1 MQKVIRINNKVIV
14 ILNNGCKFEKED
26 ITDEEFEII
35 CNSSDE
41 ELIKMFNPQ
50 YKKDLEEAESVKKV
64 INSVET
70 SNLLIKKGDS
80 IYFKEVSELS
90 LPKEL
95 VEAIITAENNNDE
108 LKLEAYK
115 NFWTL
120 MSLNPNEEC
129 RKNLFWFLN
138 LHGMTIAKCGFFVG
152 YRNVDTTYEEGVYT
166 DHHSHTFKIKIGEMV
181 TMNEKDIDC
190 DSSVECSRG
199 LHLASKV
206 WLKKNYYGS
215 VGLACLCNPA
225 DVRAVP
231 HRSEYGKLRCR
242 AYLPIE
248 KINYDENEDVIPLDV
263 EDGFDCSYVTKV
275 IYEGI
280 TGTEK
285 SPYTYKIN
293 IPNITGINRESIQDS
308 LLDIA
313 MKCVVDKVIKEE
325 AKENSK

>member
-14 ILNNGCKFEKED
+14 ILNNGCKYEKED
-26 ITDEEFEII
+26 ITDEEFDII

-41 ELIKMFNPQ
+41 ELITMFNPQ
-50 YKKDLEEAESVKKV
+50 YEKELEEAESVKKV
-64 INSVET
+64 INSVED
-70 SNLLIKKGDS
+70 SNLLVKKGDS
-80 IYFKEVSELS
+80 IYFKDVSELS

-95 VEAIITAENNNDE
+95 VEAIITAENNNEE

-129 RKNLFWFLN
+129 RKNLFWFLTKYD
-138 LHGMTIAKCGFFVG
+138 MTIAKCGFFVG
-152 YRNVDTTYEEGVYT
+152 YRNVDTTSEEGVYT

-181 TMNEKDIDC
+181 TMPREQCDC
-190 DSSVECSRG
+190 DSSISCSRG
-199 LHLASKV
+199 LHIGGKG
-206 WLKKNYYGS
+206 WLKRNYYGNT
-215 VGLACLCNPA
+215 GLACLINPA
-225 DVRAVP
+225 DTIAVP
-231 HRSEYGKLRCR
+231 KIDNYGKLRTC

-248 KINYDENEDVIPLDV
+248 VIKYNEHDDVIPLDV

-280 TGTEK
+280 TGTEN
-285 SPYTYKIN
+285 SPYEIKI
-293 IPNITGINRESIQDS
+293 PEVKGIDKESIQDK

-313 MKCVVDKVIKEE
+313 MKCVVDRVIEE
-325 AKENSK
+325 ENKSK

>member
-1 MQKVIRINNKVIV
+1 MQKLIRINNKVIV
-14 ILNNGCKFEKED
+14 ILNNGCKFEKENV
-26 ITDEEFEII
+26 TDEVFDTI

-41 ELIKMFNPQ
+41 ELMTMFNP
-50 YKKDLEEAESVKKV
+50 KSAEELKEAESIKKV

-70 SNLLIKKGDS
+70 SNLLVKKEDS
-80 IYFKEVSELS
+80 IYFKGVSELS

-95 VEAIITAENNNDE
+95 VEAIITAESNNDE

-129 RKNLFWFLN
+129 RKNLFWFLTKYD
-138 LHGMTIAKCGFFVG
+138 MTIAKCGFFVG
-152 YRNVDTTYEEGVYT
+152 YRNVDTTDEEGVYT

-181 TMNEKDIDC
+181 TMPRERCDC
-190 DSSVECSRG
+190 DSSISCSKG
-199 LHLASKV
+199 LHIGGKG
-206 WLKKNYYGS
+206 WLKQNYFGNT
-215 VGLACLCNPA
+215 GLACLINPA
-225 DVRAVP
+225 DTVAVP
-231 HRSEYGKLRCR
+231 KIDNYGKLRTC

-248 KINYDENEDVIPLDV
+248 VIKYDENEDVIPLDV

-280 TGTEK
+280 TGTEN
-285 SPYTYKIN
+285 SPYEIKI
-293 IPNITGINRESIQDS
+293 PEVKGINKESIQDK

-313 MKCVVDKVIKEE
+313 MKCVVDRVIEE
-325 AKENSK
+325 EKKSN

>member
-41 ELIKMFNPQ
+41 ELMKMFNPQ
-50 YKKDLEEAESVKKV
+50 YEKDLEEAESVKKV
-64 INSVET
+64 INSVES
-70 SNLLIKKGDS
+70 SNLLVKKGDS
-80 IYFKEVSELS
+80 IYFKGVSELS

-129 RKNLFWFLN
+129 RKNLFWFLTKYD
-138 LHGMTIAKCGFFVG
+138 MTIAKCGFFVG
-152 YRNVDTTYEEGVYT
+152 YRNVDTTDEEGVYT
-166 DHHSHTFKIKIGEMV
+166 DHHSHTFRIRIGEMV
-181 TMNEKDIDC
+181 TMPREKCDC
-190 DSSVECSRG
+190 DSNVSCSKG
-199 LHLASKV
+199 LHIGGKG
-206 WLKKNYYGS
+206 WLKRNYYGNT
-215 VGLACLCNPA
+215 GMACLINPA
-225 DVRAVP
+225 DTVAVP
-231 HRSEYGKLRCR
+231 HIDDYGKLRTC

-248 KINYDENEDVIPLDV
+248 VIKYDENDDVIPLDV

-280 TGTEK
+280 TGTED
-285 SPYTYKIN
+285 SPYKII
-293 IPNITGINRESIQDS
+293 IPKVEGINKESIQDK

-313 MKCVVDKVIKEE
+313 MKCVVDRVIEE
-325 AKENSK
+325 ENKSK

>member
-14 ILNNGCKFEKED
+14 ILNNGCKFEKD
-26 ITDEEFEII
+26 NITDEVFEII
-35 CNSSDE
+35 CNSSDD
-41 ELIKMFNPQ
+41 ELMKMFNPQ
-50 YKKDLEEAESVKKV
+50 YEKELEEAENVKRV
-64 INSVET
+64 INSVED

-80 IYFKEVSELS
+80 IYFNGVSELS

-129 RKNLFWFLN
+129 RKNLFWFLTKYD
-138 LHGMTIAKCGFFVG
+138 MTIAKCGFFVG
-152 YRNVDTTYEEGVYT
+152 YRNVDTTEEEGIYT

-181 TMNEKDIDC
+181 TMSREKCDC
-190 DSSVECSRG
+190 DSSVSCSKG
-199 LHLASKV
+199 LHIGGKG
-206 WLKKNYYGS
+206 WLKQNYFGNT
-215 VGLACLCNPA
+215 GLACLINPA
-225 DVRAVP
+225 DVVAVP
-231 HRSEYGKLRCR
+231 KIDDYGKLRTC

-248 KINYDENEDVIPLDV
+248 VIKYDENEDVIPLDV

-280 TGTEK
+280 TSTEE
-285 SPYTYKIN
+285 SPYKIK
-293 IPNITGINRESIQDS
+293 IPEVNGINKESIQDR

-313 MKCVVDKVIKEE
+313 MKCVVDRVIEE
-325 AKENSK
+325 ENKSK

>member
-26 ITDEEFEII
+26 ITDEEFDTI

-41 ELIKMFNPQ
+41 ELMMMFNPQ
-50 YKKDLEEAESVKKV
+50 YEKDLEEAESVKKV

-70 SNLLIKKGDS
+70 SNLLVKKGDS
-80 IYFKEVSELS
+80 IYFKGVSELS

-108 LKLEAYK
+108 LKLEAYR

-152 YRNVDTTYEEGVYT
+152 YRNVDTTDEEGVYT

-181 TMNEKDIDC
+181 TIDEDKIDC
-190 DSSVECSRG
+190 DSSVECSSG

-248 KINYDENEDVIPLDV
+248 KINYKNGSVIPLDV

-280 TGTEK
+280 TGTED
-285 SPYTYKIN
+285 SPYKIT
-293 IPNITGINRESIQDS
+293 IPKVSGINKESIQDK

-313 MKCVVDKVIKEE
+313 MKCVVDRVIEE
-325 AKENSK
+325 ENKSK

>member
-14 ILNNGCKFEKED
+14 ILNNGCKFEKD
-26 ITDEEFEII
+26 NITDEVFEII
-35 CNSSDE
+35 CNSSDD
-41 ELIKMFNPQ
+41 ELMKMFNPQ
-50 YKKDLEEAESVKKV
+50 YEKELEEAENVKRV
-64 INSVET
+64 INSVED

-80 IYFKEVSELS
+80 IYFNGVSELS

-129 RKNLFWFLN
+129 RKNLFWFLTKYD
-138 LHGMTIAKCGFFVG
+138 MTIAKCGFFVG
-152 YRNVDTTYEEGVYT
+152 YRNVDTTEEEGIYT

-181 TMNEKDIDC
+181 TMSREKCDC
-190 DSSVECSRG
+190 DSSVSCSKG
-199 LHLASKV
+199 LHIGGKG
-206 WLKKNYYGS
+206 WLKQNYFGNT
-215 VGLACLCNPA
+215 GLACLINPA
-225 DVRAVP
+225 DVVAVP
-231 HRSEYGKLRCR
+231 KIDDYGKLRTC

-248 KINYDENEDVIPLDV
+248 VIKYDENEDVIPLDV

-280 TGTEK
+280 TGTEN
-285 SPYTYKIN
+285 SPYEIKIPEIN
-293 IPNITGINRESIQDS
+293 GINKESIQDR

-313 MKCVVDKVIKEE
+313 MKCVVDRVIEE
-325 AKENSK
+325 ENKSK

>member
-41 ELIKMFNPQ
+41 ELMKMFNPQ
-50 YKKDLEEAESVKKV
+50 YEKDLEEAESVKKV

-80 IYFKEVSELS
+80 IYFKGVSELS

-129 RKNLFWFLN
+129 RKNLFWFLTKYD
-138 LHGMTIAKCGFFVG
+138 MTIAKCGFFVG
-152 YRNVDTTYEEGVYT
+152 YRNVDTTSEEGIYT

-181 TMNEKDIDC
+181 TMPREKCDC
-190 DSSVECSRG
+190 DSSISCSRG
-199 LHLASKV
+199 LHCSSV
-206 WLKKNYYGS
+206 GWLKRNYFGNI
-215 VGLACLCNPA
+215 GLACLVDPSQ
-225 DVRAVP
+225 VVAVP
-231 HRSEYGKLRCR
+231 KVDDYGKLRTC
-242 AYLPIE
+242 AYLPI
-248 KINYDENEDVIPLDV
+248 KVIKYNENDDVIPLDV

-275 IYEGI
+275 IYEGLM
-280 TGTEK
+280 GTEE
-285 SPYTYKIN
+285 SPYKIT
-293 IPNITGINRESIQDS
+293 IPDIKGINKESIQDK

-313 MKCVVDKVIKEE
+313 MKCVVDRVIEE
-325 AKENSK
+325 ENKSK

>member
-41 ELIKMFNPQ
+41 ELMKMFNPQ
-50 YKKDLEEAESVKKV
+50 YEKDLEEAESVKKV
-64 INSVET
+64 INSVES
-70 SNLLIKKGDS
+70 SNLLVKKGDS
-80 IYFKEVSELS
+80 IYFKGVSELS

-108 LKLEAYK
+108 LKLEAYR

-129 RKNLFWFLN
+129 RKNLFWFLTKYD
-138 LHGMTIAKCGFFVG
+138 MTIAKCGFFVG
-152 YRNVDTTYEEGVYT
+152 YRNVDTTDEEGVYT
-166 DHHSHTFKIKIGEMV
+166 DHHSHTFKIRIGEMV
-181 TMNEKDIDC
+181 TMPREKCDC
-190 DSSVECSRG
+190 DSRVSCSQG
-199 LHLASKV
+199 LHIGGKG
-206 WLKKNYYGS
+206 WLKKNYYGNT
-215 VGLACLCNPA
+215 GLACLINPA
-225 DVRAVP
+225 DVVAVP
-231 HRSEYGKLRCR
+231 HIDDYGKLRTC

-248 KINYDENEDVIPLDV
+248 VIEYDKNADVIPLDV

-280 TGTEK
+280 TGTED
-285 SPYTYKIN
+285 SPYKII
-293 IPNITGINRESIQDS
+293 IPKVSGIDKESIQDK

-313 MKCVVDKVIKEE
+313 MKCVVDRVIEE
-325 AKENSK
+325 ENKSK

>member
-1 MQKVIRINNKVIV
+1 MQKVIRINNKIIV
-14 ILNNGCKFEKED
+14 ILNNGCKYEKED
-26 ITDEEFEII
+26 ITDEEFNII

-41 ELIKMFNPQ
+41 ELITMFNPQ
-50 YKKDLEEAESVKKV
+50 YEKDLEEAESVKKV

-115 NFWTL
+115 NFWSL

-152 YRNVDTTYEEGVYT
+152 DRNVDTTDEEGVYT
-166 DHHSHTFKIKIGEMV
+166 DNHSHTFKIKMGEMV
-181 TMNEKDIDC
+181 TMPREKCDC
-190 DSSVECSRG
+190 DSSISCSRG
-199 LHLASKV
+199 LHCSSV
-206 WLKKNYYGS
+206 GWLKRNYFGNT
-215 VGLACLCNPA
+215 GLACLVDPSQ
-225 DVRAVP
+225 VVAVP
-231 HRSEYGKLRCR
+231 KVDDYGKLRTC
-242 AYLPIE
+242 AYLPIKVIKYNE
-248 KINYDENEDVIPLDV
+248 YDDVIPLDV

-275 IYEGI
+275 IYEGLM
-280 TGTEK
+280 GTED
-285 SPYTYKIN
+285 SPYKIT
-293 IPNITGINRESIQDS
+293 IPNIKGINKESIQDK

-313 MKCVVDKVIKEE
+313 MKCVVDRVIEE
-325 AKENSK
+325 ENKSK

>member
-41 ELIKMFNPQ
+41 ELMKMFNPQ
-50 YKKDLEEAESVKKV
+50 YEKDLEEAESVKKV
-64 INSVET
+64 INSVES
-70 SNLLIKKGDS
+70 SNLLVKKGDS
-80 IYFKEVSELS
+80 IYFKGVSELS

-108 LKLEAYK
+108 LKLEAYR

-129 RKNLFWFLN
+129 RKNLFWFLTKYD
-138 LHGMTIAKCGFFVG
+138 MTIAKCGFFVG
-152 YRNVDTTYEEGVYT
+152 YRNVDTTDEEGVYT
-166 DHHSHTFKIKIGEMV
+166 DHHSHTFKIRIGEMV
-181 TMNEKDIDC
+181 TMPREKCDC
-190 DSSVECSRG
+190 DSSVSCSQG
-199 LHLASKV
+199 LHIGGKG
-206 WLKKNYYGS
+206 WLKQNYYGNT
-215 VGLACLCNPA
+215 GLACLINPA
-225 DVRAVP
+225 DVVAVP
-231 HRSEYGKLRCR
+231 HIDDYGKLRTC

-248 KINYDENEDVIPLDV
+248 VIEYDKNKDVIPLDV

-280 TGTEK
+280 TGTED
-285 SPYTYKIN
+285 SPYKII
-293 IPNITGINRESIQDS
+293 IPKVSGIDKESIQDK

-313 MKCVVDKVIKEE
+313 MKCVVDRVIEE
-325 AKENSK
+325 ENKSK

>member
-14 ILNNGCKFEKED
+14 ILNNGCKYEKED
-26 ITDEEFEII
+26 ITDEEFNII

-41 ELIKMFNPQ
+41 ELITMFNPQ
-50 YKKDLEEAESVKKV
+50 YKKELEEAESVKKV
-64 INSVET
+64 ISSVED
-70 SNLLIKKGDS
+70 SNFLVKKGDS
-80 IYFKEVSELS
+80 IYFKGVSELS

-95 VEAIITAENNNDE
+95 VEAILTAESNNDE

-129 RKNLFWFLN
+129 RKNLFWFLTKYD
-138 LHGMTIAKCGFFVG
+138 MTIAKCGFFVG
-152 YRNVDTTYEEGVYT
+152 YRNVDTTSEEGVYT

-181 TMNEKDIDC
+181 TMPREQCDC
-190 DSSVECSRG
+190 DSSVSCSRG
-199 LHLASKV
+199 LHIGGEG
-206 WLKKNYYGS
+206 WLKRNYYGNI
-215 VGLACLCNPA
+215 GLACLINPA
-225 DVRAVP
+225 DTIAVP
-231 HRSEYGKLRCR
+231 KIDNYGKLRTC

-248 KINYDENEDVIPLDV
+248 VIKYNENDDVIPLDV

-280 TGTEK
+280 TGTEN
-285 SPYTYKIN
+285 SPYEIKI
-293 IPNITGINRESIQDS
+293 PEVKGINKESIQDK

-313 MKCVVDKVIKEE
+313 MKCVVDRVIEE
-325 AKENSK
+325 ENKSK

>member
-14 ILNNGCKFEKED
+14 ILNNGCKFEKD
-26 ITDEEFEII
+26 NITDEVFEII
-35 CNSSDE
+35 CNSSDD
-41 ELIKMFNPQ
+41 ELMKMFNPH
-50 YKKDLEEAESVKKV
+50 YEKELEEAENIKRV
-64 INSVET
+64 INSVED

-80 IYFKEVSELS
+80 IYFNGVSELS

-129 RKNLFWFLN
+129 RKNLFWFLTKYD
-138 LHGMTIAKCGFFVG
+138 MTIAKCGFFVG
-152 YRNVDTTYEEGVYT
+152 YRNVDTTDEEGVYT

-181 TMNEKDIDC
+181 TMSREKCDC
-190 DSSVECSRG
+190 DSSVSCSKG
-199 LHLASKV
+199 LHIGGKG
-206 WLKKNYYGS
+206 WLKQNYFGNT
-215 VGLACLCNPA
+215 GLACLINPA
-225 DVRAVP
+225 DVVAVP
-231 HRSEYGKLRCR
+231 KIDDYGKLRTC

-248 KINYDENEDVIPLDV
+248 VIKYDENEDVIPLDV

-280 TGTEK
+280 TSTEE
-285 SPYTYKIN
+285 SPYKIK
-293 IPNITGINRESIQDS
+293 IPEVNGINKESIQDR

-313 MKCVVDKVIKEE
+313 MKCVVDRVIEE
-325 AKENSK
+325 ENKSK

>member
-14 ILNNGCKFEKED
+14 ILNNGCKFEKD
-26 ITDEEFEII
+26 NITDEVFEII
-35 CNSSDE
+35 CNSSDD
-41 ELIKMFNPQ
+41 ELMKMFNPQ
-50 YKKDLEEAESVKKV
+50 YEKELEEAENVKRV
-64 INSVET
+64 INSVED

-80 IYFKEVSELS
+80 IYFNGVSELS

-129 RKNLFWFLN
+129 RKNLFWFLTKYD
-138 LHGMTIAKCGFFVG
+138 MTIAKCGFFVG
-152 YRNVDTTYEEGVYT
+152 YRNVDTTEEEGIYT

-181 TMNEKDIDC
+181 TMSREKCDC
-190 DSSVECSRG
+190 DSSVSCSKG
-199 LHLASKV
+199 LHIGGKG
-206 WLKKNYYGS
+206 WLKQNYFGNT
-215 VGLACLCNPA
+215 GLACLINPA
-225 DVRAVP
+225 DVVAVP
-231 HRSEYGKLRCR
+231 KIDDYGKLRTC

-248 KINYDENEDVIPLDV
+248 VIKYDENEDVIPLDV

-280 TGTEK
+280 TGTEN
-285 SPYTYKIN
+285 SPYEIKIPEVN
-293 IPNITGINRESIQDS
+293 GINKESIQDR

-313 MKCVVDKVIKEE
+313 MKCVVDRVIEE
-325 AKENSK
+325 ENKSK